1 MTAFQ
6 ITNDLL
12 LRMGPLQSFTGNM
25 WDGKKKQN
33 LSLFWLEPSI
43 NQDPSV
49 NEEKETGFLAFL

>member
-12 LRMGPLQSFTGNM
+12 LRMGPLQSFTGNT
-25 WDGKKKQN
+25 WDGKKN
-33 LSLFWLEPSI
+33 LSLLWLEPSI

>member
-25 WDGKKKQN
+25 WDGGKN
-33 LSLFWLEPSI
+33 TPSLFWLEPSI